1 MDILN
6 GHVKKSDRNN
16 SVFDW
21 NNAGVPTLTYITM
34 AGISELYK
42 SGQRISGLSDRL
54 ITGGLNKPYT

>member
-34 AGISELYK
+34 ADISELPGYPVTEYPTLVK
-42 SGQRISGLSDRL
+42 G
-54 ITGGLNKPYT
+54 